1 MMKILV
7 TGGAGYI
14 GSHTVVEL
22 VAAGYEPII
31 ADNFCNSDPSVLAG
45 LKRILGRE
53 ITCRHGD
60 CCDESFVREVFA
72 QEGNI
77 RGAIHFAALK
87 AVGESMDKPEE
98 YRRNNLGS
106 LETLMRVM
114 EEFQAPL
121 LVFSSSACVY
131 GAADELPVTELTPLK
146 PPESPY
152 GETKQRC
159 EAMIRNAVHEG
170 RPFLSI
176 ALRYFNPVG
185 AHPSGQIG
193 ELPLGVPNNLV
204 PFVTQAAA
212 GILPQLTVFGDD
224 YNTPD
229 GTPVRDYIHVMD
241 LARAHVSALRYLEKK
256 GAQRGENTEKSRE
269 DFSMLSVP
277 SSPFYDAFNLGT
289 GQGSTV
295 MEVIQTFEAVNGVKL
310 NYVIG
315 PRRPGDV
322 EALYASCDKA
332 RTVLGWEAQRSL
344 ADALKDAWRWQ
355 EGIQSLEESG

>member
-1 MMKILV
+1 MKILV

-22 VAAGYEPII
+22 ISAGYEPVIV
-31 ADNFCNSDPSVLAG
+31 DNFCNSRPSVLKG
-45 LKRILGRE
+45 LQEILGRE
-53 ITCRHGD
+53 VVCHRGD
-60 CCDESFVREVFA
+60 CCDKEVLREIFA
-72 QEGNI
+72 QEGDI
-77 RGAIHFAALK
+77 QGAIHFAALK
-87 AVGESMDKPEE
+87 AVGESMEKPEE
-98 YRRNNLGS
+98 YRQNNLGS
-106 LETLMRVM
+106 LKSLMSVM
-114 EEFQAPL
+114 EEFQAFL

-131 GAADELPVTELTPLK
+131 GQAETLPVTEDSPLK

-159 EAMIRNAVHEG
+159 EEMIRNAVLEG

-185 AHPSGQIG
+185 AHPSGLIG

-212 GILPQLTVFGDD
+212 GILPRLTVFGND
-224 YNTPD
+224 YNTSD

-241 LARAHVSALRYLEKK
+241 LARAHVSALKYLQGKFQVP
-256 GAQRGENTEKSRE
+256 GFKSQE
-269 DFSMLSVP
+269 V
-277 SSPFYDAFNLGT
+277 SSPETCDLEPRTGFYDVFNLGT

-295 MEVIQTFEAVNGVKL
+295 LEVIRTFEQVNGVKL

-322 EALYASCDKA
+322 EALYAACDKA
-332 RTVLGWEAQRSL
+332 GQVLDWTTQRTL

-355 EGIQSLEESG
+355 ESLKS

>member
-1 MMKILV
+1 MKILV

-22 VAAGYEPII
+22 INAGYEPVI
-31 ADNFCNSDPSVLAG
+31 ADNFCNSDPSVLEG

-53 ITCRHGD
+53 VTCRRGD
-60 CCDESFVREVFA
+60 CCDEAFLREVFSR
-72 QEGNI
+72 EGDI
-77 RGAIHFAALK
+77 RGAVHFAALK
-87 AVGESMDKPEE
+87 AVGESMDKPDE

-106 LETLMRVM
+106 LESLMTVM
-114 EEFQAPL
+114 QEFQASL

-131 GAADELPVTELTPLK
+131 GQADQLPVTEETPLK

-159 EAMIRNAVHEG
+159 EFMIRDAVLAG
-170 RPFLSI
+170 RPFLSVS
-176 ALRYFNPVG
+176 LRYFNPVG
-185 AHPSGQIG
+185 AHPGGLIG

-212 GILPQLTVFGDD
+212 GILPRLTVFGND
-224 YNTPD
+224 YNTSD

-256 GAQRGENTEKSRE
+256 GAQRGENTEESRE

-277 SSPFYDAFNLGT
+277 SSPFYDVFNLGT

-295 MEVIQTFEAVNGVKL
+295 LEVIRTFEQVNGVKL

-332 RTVLGWEAQRSL
+332 REVLGWRTQLTL

-355 EGIQSLEESG
+355 KGIQSLEESG